1 MNEAGSPLEQISA
14 SLAETSARQLHEW
27 IPPVKDERGRLVR
40 ECPDTVRYQDLA
52 PVDKELPEARVAL
65 ANLEAGVAFA
75 IESIEQRDP
84 INVRAIV
91 AAIDELVAS
100 MIRNPDPAIGLAI
113 GRRQDHY
120 TQRHCVNLAIWS
132 VALGRQLGLPRADL
146 CLLGTGAALCD
157 MGREKLPR
165 KLLQRA
171 GHLSP
176 WELEVVREH
185 VSFSLE
191 LLPADE
197 LDPAVIAMVAQHHEH
212 LDGSGYPNAMSG
224 KKIDLYDRI
233 ARISDCFEA
242 MITRRPHRAPQPV
255 SQAVKELY
263 ALRDTHFQKELV
275 ESLISAIGIYPAGTT
290 VELSSGEAGI
300 VIGGSRR
307 NHLKPAIW
315 LILDAHRLRL
325 PRPTA
330 LNLARDELKR
340 QIVRDY
346 PEGELGFGA
355 RVFFC

>member
-1 MNEAGSPLEQISA
+1 MNRASPPLEQISA
-14 SLAETSARQLHEW
+14 TLADTSARQLHEW
-27 IPPVKDERGRLVR
+27 VPPVKDERGRLVQ
-40 ECPDTVRYQDLA
+40 ECPETVRYQDLV
-52 PVDKELPEARVAL
+52 PVDQELPEARVAL

-75 IESIEQRDP
+75 IESIERQDP

-91 AAIDELVAS
+91 GAIDELVAS
-100 MIRNPDPAIGLAI
+100 TIRNPDPAIGLAI

-120 TQRHCVNLAIWS
+120 TLRHCVNLAVWT

-146 CLLGTGAALCD
+146 RLLGTGAALCD
-157 MGREKLPR
+157 MGRERLPR

-171 GHLSP
+171 GQLSP
-176 WELEVVREH
+176 WELEVIREH

-191 LLPADE
+191 LIPADE
-197 LDPAVIAMVAQHHEH
+197 LDAAVIAMVAQHHEH

-224 KKIDLYDRI
+224 KKIDLYARI

-242 MITRRPHRAPQPV
+242 MITRRPYREPQPI

-263 ALRDTHFQKELV
+263 ALRGTHFQKELV
-275 ESLISAIGIYPAGTT
+275 ESLISAIGIYPAGAS

-307 NHLKPAIW
+307 NHLKPAVW
-315 LILDAHRLRL
+315 LMLDAHRLRL
-325 PRPTA
+325 PRPNA
-330 LNLARDELKR
+330 LNLATDRLER